1 MDSLVSFSSFSA
13 IAMMSWM
20 TTILSYGET
29 GKAVMRRIV
38 KRGGTLHKVII
49 GYGGVILL
57 AIGLVV
63 QKN

>member
-1 MDSLVSFSSFSA
+1 MNGER
-13 IAMMSWM
+13 
-20 TTILSYGET
+20 GET
-29 GKAVMRRIV
+29 EQHR
-38 KRGGTLHKVII
+38 I